1 MHMHET
7 AMVAGGRTTKVHE
20 NHEQAWKKGTK
31 MCETEIALEKRCKP
45 KCQKMPG
52 KKPKRNL
59 VPETKS
65 KKCKPKMIDLCLQK
79 RNVKN
84 KAQYLHY

>member
-7 AMVAGGRTTKVHE
+7 AMVARGRTTKVHE

-45 KCQKMPG
+45 KCQKNAWEKTQ
-52 KKPKRNL
+52 KKP
-59 VPETKS
+59 S
-65 KKCKPKMIDLCLQK
+65 
-79 RNVKN
+79 
-84 KAQYLHY
+84 A